1 VIPRYSRPEMAR
13 VWSDENKF
21 ASWLKVEVA
30 AVQAWADLGAV
41 PKAAADAIAAKASF
55 RIEDVDRYEREMHHD
70 MNAFLRS
77 VSDSLGEES
86 RWVHLGLTSY
96 DTEDPALALR
106 LVEAADILAA
116 DLEAL
121 EAAIAARAV
130 EFKDTLCMGRTHGMH
145 AEPITFGLKLL
156 NWLDEVRRA
165 RERLAAAR
173 KDIGV
178 GKLSGPVGSHAT
190 VPPELEELV
199 CERLGLGVDA
209 VSTQIVSR
217 DRHAHFIQTLALIGA
232 SLERF
237 ATEIRHLQRTEVGEA
252 EEPFSSG
259 GAVDLHL
266 RPLEAPDAGGS
277 HQQGSSSM
285 PHKRNPEK
293 CERVCGLARVLRANS
308 LVALENVALWHERD
322 ISQSS
327 AERLIIPDSCL
338 ALDYMLTLFTEI
350 VRGLVVYPL
359 RMLENL
365 EMTHGVVFSQRLLL
379 ALVEKGMSRQD
390 AYPIVQRAAHIA
402 LAERRLFR
410 ETAAAEPEVQG
421 LLAAGDLSAIFD
433 YGYFTREVDK
443 SFARMGLP

>member
-1 VIPRYSRPEMAR
+1 MAR

-21 ASWLKVEVA
+21 AAWLKVEVA
-30 AVQAWADLGAV
+30 AVQAWADFGAV
-41 PKAAADAIAAKASF
+41 PRADAETIAAKAAF
-55 RIEDVDRYEREMHHD
+55 DIDAVGRYEREMHHD

-77 VSDSLGEES
+77 VSDSLGEEE

-96 DTEDPALALR
+96 DTEDPALAMR
-106 LVEAADILAA
+106 MVEAGEILAA

-121 EAAIAARAV
+121 EAAVAARAL

-145 AEPITFGLKLL
+145 AEPVTFGLKLL

-165 RERLAAAR
+165 KERLDQAR
-173 KDIGV
+173 QDIAV

-190 VPPELEELV
+190 VPPALEERV

-217 DRHAHFIQTLALIGA
+217 DRHAHFLQTLALIGA

-237 ATEIRHLQRTEVGEA
+237 ATEVRHLQRTEVGEA

-259 GAVDLHL
+259 AVDLHL
-266 RPLEAPDAGGS
+266 RPLEAQSAGVY
-277 HQQGSSSM
+277 QQGSSSM

-308 LVALENVALWHERD
+308 IAALENVALWHERD

-327 AERLIIPDSCL
+327 VERVIIPDSCL

-350 VRGLVVYPL
+350 VRGLVVYPA

-365 EMTHGVVFSQRLLL
+365 ELTGGVVFSQRLLL
-379 ALVEKGMSRQD
+379 ALVEKGMSRQE
-390 AYPIVQRAAHIA
+390 AYPVVQRAAHVA
-402 LAERRLFR
+402 LAERRPFR
-410 ETAAAEPEVQG
+410 ETIACEATVEALLSEAE
-421 LLAAGDLSAIFD
+421 LSEIFD

-443 SFARMGLP
+443 SFARMRLLAR

>member
-1 VIPRYSRPEMAR
+1 MIPRYSRPEMAR

-365 EMTHGVVFSQRLLL
+365 ELTHGVVFSQRLLL